1 MGTDLFPLYNVCLHV
16 FRLIMQG
23 CWANCLED
31 CGGGISREHYVS
43 ECVFPSQSIFVRGLD
58 FCLDIPKELRS
69 ESLTAKILCVDHN
82 SRLGKTVDWVAGN
95 AFGALRSFT
104 ALKNK
109 RSELPQL
116 NWAPQEFNIDAR
128 GLETWCLKTMLN
140 FSFGRQTIIGPGSHN
155 AGTVPDEL
163 VRIAFGLEEFTD
175 GRGLYIAYRENETFT
190 LEDRFH
196 YTAKTRGSNLIMGY
210 FALHG
215 FRFYINLERTARK
228 YDRIEDSDVFYRE
241 AHFVDPVETVRAEPV
256 ASIKSLIRAERA
268 KRMFRQKI
276 SIVWPKPSSKS

>member
-1 MGTDLFPLYNVCLHV
+1 MRD
-16 FRLIMQG
+16 
-23 CWANCLED
+23 CWANCLGD

-43 ECVFPSQSIFVRGLD
+43 ECVFPSQSIFVQGLD
-58 FCLDIPKELRS
+58 FCLDGPKKLRS

-82 SRLGKTVDWVAGN
+82 GLLGRTVDWVAGK

-104 ALKNK
+104 ALRNE

-116 NWAPQEFNIDAR
+116 NWVPQVFNIDAR

-140 FSFGRQTIIGPGSHN
+140 FSFGRQTIIGAGSHN

-196 YTAKTRGSNLIMGY
+196 YTAKARGSNLIMGY

-228 YDRIEDSDVFYRE
+228 YERIEGSDVFYRE
-241 AHFVDPVETVRAEPV
+241 AHFVDPVETVRVGPV
-256 ASIKSLIRAERA
+256 ANIESLMRAERA

-276 SIVWPKPSSKS
+276 SIVWPRTSPRS